1 MAQMKF
7 VMAQMKLVMAPMKL
21 VMAPMKLVMAQ
32 MKFVMAQMR
41 KQDDAVE
48 KGRGR
53 YPLSSMRTQI
63 LICSA
68 TAALTLATT
77 PAFGQEAPP
86 SGPPTAVRFYGNP
99 SSPISGG
106 VAIPANA
113 AFVWTSGTVP
123 PVVDQQAKP
132 DSPARFGDTKTQAVG
147 VLQAIEKQLAQ
158 QGLTMKDVVYLRA
171 YLVADPNKGGKI
183 DTDGWNEGY
192 KQFFG
197 TTTNPTKP
205 ARSTVGVAALVNP
218 AWLVEIEAFAVYQ
231 GK

>member
-1 MAQMKF
+1 MRHR
-7 VMAQMKLVMAPMKL
+7 LV
-21 VMAPMKLVMAQ
+21 VT
-32 MKFVMAQMR
+32 
-41 KQDDAVE
+41 
-48 KGRGR
+48 
-53 YPLSSMRTQI
+53 S
-63 LICSA
+63 
-68 TAALTLATT
+68 AALAAMILTSDAFAQDT
-77 PAFGQEAPP
+77 PPV
-86 SGPPTAVRFYGNP
+86 GPPAAVRFYGNP

-123 PVVDQQAKP
+123 PVIDPQAKP

-158 QGLTMKDVVYLRA
+158 QGLTMRDVVYLRA
-171 YLVADPNKGGKI
+171 YLVADPAKGGKI

-218 AWLVEIEAFAVYQ
+218 LWLVEIEAFAVYPE
-231 GK
+231 

>member
-1 MAQMKF
+1 MKSC
-7 VMAQMKLVMAPMKL
+7 LVT
-21 VMAPMKLVMAQ
+21 
-32 MKFVMAQMR
+32 
-41 KQDDAVE
+41 
-48 KGRGR
+48 
-53 YPLSSMRTQI
+53 S
-63 LICSA
+63 
-68 TAALTLATT
+68 AALAALMLSTNVWAQE
-77 PAFGQEAPP
+77 PAA
-86 SGPPTAVRFYGNP
+86 SGPPAAVRFYGNP

-123 PVVDQQAKP
+123 PVADPQAKP

-171 YLVADPNKGGKI
+171 YLVADPAKGKI
-183 DTDGWNEGY
+183 DTEGWNEGY

-197 TTTNPTKP
+197 TAANPTKP

-218 AWLVEIEAFAVYQ
+218 AWLVEVEAFAVYPV
-231 GK
+231 K